1 MDEHT
6 SPAPRLTPSLR
17 RRLIVGALSPFVG
30 AVAATLL
37 VRIQPLTSIAAVA
50 GALIPAAAARSFVLA
65 LHVSS
70 DRSPLHAPLGM
81 MYDHVPPRRLQRWY
95 VPVIGAAV
103 AAGVSEVLQML
114 VSFSRG
120 GLHSSIALM
129 LVQFAI
135 GAVDGSSS
143 LLCSRSV
150 GP

>member
-1 MDEHT
+1 
-6 SPAPRLTPSLR
+6 
-17 RRLIVGALSPFVG
+17 
-30 AVAATLL
+30 
-37 VRIQPLTSIAAVA
+37 
-50 GALIPAAAARSFVLA
+50 
-65 LHVSS
+65 
-70 DRSPLHAPLGM
+70 M

-135 GAVDGSSS
+135 GAVDGVFLALVLALSWALTST
-143 LLCSRSV
+143 LFSRDIR
-150 GP
+150 GRAA